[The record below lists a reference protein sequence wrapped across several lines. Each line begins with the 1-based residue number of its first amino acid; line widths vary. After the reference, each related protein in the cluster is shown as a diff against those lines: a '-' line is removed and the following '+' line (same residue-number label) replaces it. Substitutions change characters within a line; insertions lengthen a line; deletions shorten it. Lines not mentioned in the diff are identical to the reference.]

1 MIIKEAQVA
10 LIEYVAVGKRA
21 AGDEVVMIEWLLI
34 RRALSMVIGFRHF
47 HEQCYKVCLLALHV
61 DNLSLCLGQLCL
73 KVTHLFLEMADC
85 PCTAINRVSDS
96 CTGLINHAAHC
107 ISSLRLRQV
116 LPKKKFDL
124 INYLC
129 GNIGFD
135 RGKCFR
141 TQLLTSF
148 HFSPLLLMYTW

>member
-1 MIIKEAQVA
+1 MIIKEAQVG

-116 LPKKKFDL
+116 LPKKKL
-124 INYLC
+124 I
-129 GNIGFD
+129 
-135 RGKCFR
+135 
-141 TQLLTSF
+141 
-148 HFSPLLLMYTW
+148 